1 MNGQC
6 SCGYRPGR
14 ISSIDCRC
22 VTHRELNERLKTIDP
37 DEGFI
42 QKEIDELKATKQDK
56 LIAGTNITIEG
67 RMISADLDSTNFY
80 NKTETDGLLAGKQD
94 TLTAG
99 ENIVISENNV
109 ISADAHML
117 VTLTPTGAPV
127 GGVTDYAWTSEHT
140 YAELVASL
148 DKVAFK
154 TTEAGSENILVPT
167 ELYEALEDSQ
177 NVIFGMIPSNDPS
190 VPKITN
196 LELIVRPDGTAKT
209 TESNSLLQPKLTA
222 GTNITIDTDNVISAA
237 SLTKADLLTLLGVEE
252 INVNIEDDQGNP
264 RTATV
269 LGIFTS

>member
-1 MNGQC
+1 
-6 SCGYRPGR
+6 
-14 ISSIDCRC
+14 
-22 VTHRELNERLKTIDP
+22 
-37 DEGFI
+37 
-42 QKEIDELKATKQDK
+42 
-56 LIAGTNITIEG
+56 
-67 RMISADLDSTNFY
+67 
-80 NKTETDGLLAGKQD
+80 
-94 TLTAG
+94 
-99 ENIVISENNV
+99 
-109 ISADAHML
+109 ML

-127 GGVTDYAWTSEHT
+127 GGVTDYTWTSEHT
-140 YAELVASL
+140 YAELVAEL

-196 LELIVRPDGTAKT
+196 LELIVRPDGTAKS

-237 SLTKADLLTLLGVEE
+237 SFTKADLLTLLGVEE